1 MDIFNFRT
9 KYTDRYIFVSLQEF
23 SRKMSKAE
31 KTKQFIIE
39 KTASLFNT
47 KGYTSTSL
55 SDITKATGLT
65 KGSIYGNFENRDK
78 VALEVYQFNAGILK
92 KNMQRSFGE
101 EYPTMS
107 AKLYAFI
114 AFYRKNWK
122 IVFQNGGCP
131 LMNAAT
137 ECNDSFPELR
147 KKVRHSFEDWIKTI
161 SNIIIEGQ
169 KSGEFKPE
177 INAEEFASLLVM
189 MIEGGILLS
198 KTKEEEK
205 YLNLALDRILEVI
218 DKEIKQNIS

>member
-1 MDIFNFRT
+1 M
-9 KYTDRYIFVSLQEF
+9 QEF

-39 KTASLFNT
+39 QTASLFNT

-55 SDITKATGLT
+55 SDITKVTGLT

-78 VALEVYQFNAGILK
+78 VALEVYQFNAGMLK

-137 ECNDSFPELR
+137 ECSDSFPELR

-161 SNIIIEGQ
+161 SNIIVEGQ

-198 KTKEEEK
+198 KTTEDEK

>member
-1 MDIFNFRT
+1 
-9 KYTDRYIFVSLQEF
+9 
-23 SRKMSKAE
+23 MSKAE

-65 KGSIYGNFENRDK
+65 KGSIYGNFENRDEL
-78 VALEVYQFNAGILK
+78 ALKVYQFNAGILK

-114 AFYRKNWK
+114 EFYRKNWK

-131 LMNAAT
+131 IMNAAT
-137 ECNDSFPELR
+137 EYDDTFPELR
-147 KKVRHSFEDWIKTI
+147 KKVRHSFEDWIKMI
-161 SNIIIEGQ
+161 SDIIGEGQ
-169 KSGEFKPE
+169 KNGEFKPE
-177 INAEEFASLLVM
+177 INAEEFASLFIM

-198 KTKEEEK
+198 KTTEDKR
-205 YLNLALDRILEVI
+205 YLNTALDKILQVI
-218 DKEIKQNIS
+218 EKEIKQNIS

>member
-1 MDIFNFRT
+1 
-9 KYTDRYIFVSLQEF
+9 
-23 SRKMSKAE
+23 MSKPE

-122 IVFQNGGCP
+122 VVFQHGGCP

-147 KKVRHSFEDWIKTI
+147 KKVRHSFQDWIKMISDTI
-161 SNIIIEGQ
+161 GEGQ
-169 KSGEFKPE
+169 KNGEFKPE
-177 INAEEFASLLVM
+177 INAEEFASLFIM

-198 KTKEEEK
+198 KTIEDEK
-205 YLNLALDRILEVI
+205 YLNIALDKILQVI